1 MMMTQLHGMFRTLAT
16 AGVPLAGMMEKA
28 NRVVYESAL
37 AGQYATLIAGRACPA
52 GGVELSGAGH
62 LPALLLGGECL
73 KLFPADGLPLGMF
86 CSSTY
91 GSTKLQLNDGQ
102 TLVLYTDGLSEAAD
116 GAGSEY
122 GEARLM
128 QFFKAQ
134 KSIGPVALTPACLE
148 DLENFSS
155 APRSDDLTLM
165 MLHRTA

>member
-1 MMMTQLHGMFRTLAT
+1 
-16 AGVPLAGMMEKA
+16 
-28 NRVVYESAL
+28 
-37 AGQYATLIAGRACPA
+37 
-52 GGVELSGAGH
+52 
-62 LPALLLGGECL
+62 
-73 KLFPADGLPLGMF
+73 
-86 CSSTY
+86 
-91 GSTKLQLNDGQ
+91 
-102 TLVLYTDGLSEAAD
+102 VLYSDGLSEAAD

-134 KSIGPVALTPACLE
+134 KSIGPVALTTACLE